1 MNVQELRIGNW
12 IYAAYS
18 LRPVQV
24 TGIHKEEHDSG
35 QMNYHILYEDDSRYW
50 ETIRAIPL
58 HVPILEKVGFKIGND
73 IWLELSDGRY
83 LCFKPDLSE
92 CYLHFESEVEVQY
105 FTLPNVKYVHQLQN
119 LYYAL
124 EGTEL
129 NIEW

>member
-50 ETIRAIPL
+50 ETPRPIPL
-58 HVPILEKVGFKIGND
+58 NVAILGKAGFKSGDD
-73 IWLELSDGRY
+73 IWLELRDGRY
-83 LCFKPDLSE
+83 LCFKADLSE
-92 CYLHFESEVEVQY
+92 CYLHFEEDQVIY
-105 FTLPNVKYVHQLQN
+105 LNLPEVKYVHQLQN
-119 LYYAL
+119 LYYTL
-124 EGTEL
+124 MGTEL